1 MNPVRILVESMADED
16 AINAQMM
23 NARDIIHRLDP
34 GRFHISTFVV
44 GTPDPRISKRPNTR
58 LIRLPLRRQTPRIL
72 AEFLFGGHD
81 LLFYVK
87 ASPASRWYMKLR
99 SIWHDRRV
107 TVGTVESQSNWR
119 DESTIAPQNIA
130 LIEQT
135 VLRCDYLF
143 SNSKS
148 VKRSLEAEYGLPSET
163 VPTGVDT
170 KFFSPDWERPN
181 NPRPRVLFVGSLRPF
196 KGPQT
201 VIEAA
206 ERFPQAD
213 FVIVGDGIMAAEIRT
228 AARRQPNV
236 SFAGVLSRTSVRN
249 EYRQADIFLF
259 PSRWE
264 GSPKV
269 ILEAAACG
277 LPVIVRKHYDPETVV
292 DGQTGYMVGEDDE
305 LFSRLHQLILSP
317 TVRQTMGRA
326 GRTHSENFDWGRIT
340 CQWEQ
345 IFWRLAGNRR
355 GCVT

>member
-163 VPTGVDT
+163 VPTGVDALRT
-170 KFFSPDWERPN
+170 ELGIAADEQVVTLVARLVPIKRVDRFLAVA
-181 NPRPRVLFVGSLRPF
+181 RVLAQRP
-196 KGPQT
+196 G
-201 VIEAA
+201 V
-206 ERFPQAD
+206 R

-345 IFWRLAGNRR
+345 IFWRLAGNRH

>member
-1 MNPVRILVESMADED
+1 MKPVRILVESMADED
-16 AINAQMM
+16 SINAQMT

-34 GRFHISTFVV
+34 GRFHVSTFVV
-44 GTPDPRISKRPNTR
+44 GTADPKISTRPNTR
-58 LIRLPLRRQTPRIL
+58 LIRLPLRRQTARIL
-72 AEFLFGGHD
+72 AEFLFGDHD

-99 SIWHDRRV
+99 SIWPDQRV
-107 TVGTVESQSNWR
+107 TVGTVESQSNWHE
-119 DESTIAPQNIA
+119 ESSITPENIA

-143 SNSKS
+143 SNSRS
-148 VKRSLEAEYGLPSET
+148 VKWSLESEYGLLSET

-170 KFFSPDWERPN
+170 KFFTPDWERPN

-196 KGPQT
+196 KSPQT

-206 ERFPQAD
+206 GRFPQAD

-228 AARRQPNV
+228 HAKRLPNL
-236 SFAGVLSRTSVRN
+236 SSAGVLSQQSVRD
-249 EYRQADIFLF
+249 EYRKADIFLF

-277 LPVIVRKHYDPETVV
+277 LPVIVRKDYDPETVV
-292 DGQTGYMVGEDDE
+292 DGQTGYIVGEGDE
-305 LFSRLHQLILSP
+305 LFSRLDQLILSP
-317 TVRQTMGRA
+317 TLRQRMGRA

-340 CQWEQ
+340 RQWEE
-345 IFWRLAGNRR
+345 IFWRLARDRCGR
-355 GCVT
+355 VA